1 MNKIINIVIKI
12 VLVILSIYNFIKFNL
27 NKDNFNNTYKHIKNF
42 ILLSIKY
49 SDFLRTNKEEII
61 KTFIIYPVIFVD
73 TKNIIYVI
81 VNNNNTLINKFELK
95 NNSLKDAIL
104 ESDFI
109 EENNKVKDIIKNSNI
124 NYTLIF
130 QDNKSYK
137 INLVDIIHEL

>member
-1 MNKIINIVIKI
+1 MKNIINIIIKTI
-12 VLVILSIYNFIKFNL
+12 SIITLIYNFVKYNL
-27 NKDNFNNTYKHIKNF
+27 NKDNLNHTYKNIKNF

-73 TKNIIYVI
+73 TKNITYVI
-81 VNNNNTLINKFELK
+81 VNDSVTLINKFELK

-137 INLVDIIHEL
+137 INLMDIIHEL

>member
-27 NKDNFNNTYKHIKNF
+27 NKDNFNNTYKYIKNF
-42 ILLSIKY
+42 ISLSIKY

-61 KTFIIYPVIFVD
+61 KTFIMYPVIFVD

-81 VNNNNTLINKFELK
+81 VNNNTLINKFELK

>member
-27 NKDNFNNTYKHIKNF
+27 NKDNFNNTYKYIKNF
-42 ILLSIKY
+42 ISLSIKY

-61 KTFIIYPVIFVD
+61 KTFIMYPVIFVD